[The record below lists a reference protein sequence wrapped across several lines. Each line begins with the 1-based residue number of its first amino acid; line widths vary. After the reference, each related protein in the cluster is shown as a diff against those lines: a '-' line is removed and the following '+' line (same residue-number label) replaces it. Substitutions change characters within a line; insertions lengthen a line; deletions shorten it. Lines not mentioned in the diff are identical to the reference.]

1 MSNQAKELTMELT
14 HMYLALVA
22 IIVIGIDIVVRLRI
36 APNRKQEFYRALIE
50 MGAGMNAERP
60 RKPRVTA
67 DDEQISLSQALLQ
80 VFQQSFTSRQVI
92 VALATAPG
100 GLAGKELEESVTEA
114 AVKKWNRELS
124 LNAIRRV
131 ILILMGANLVDL
143 RQGKFAM
150 TETGWSLHSRLKPD
164 A

>member
-1 MSNQAKELTMELT
+1 MELT

-36 APNRKQEFYRALIE
+36 APNRKQAFYRALIE
-50 MGAGMNAERP
+50 MGAGMNDERP
-60 RKPRVTA
+60 RKRRVAA

-92 VALATAPG
+92 AALATAPD

-124 LNAIRRV
+124 LNAVRRV
-131 ILILMGANLVDL
+131 IMILMGANLVDL
-143 RQGKFAM
+143 RDGKFAM
-150 TETGWSLHSRLKPD
+150 TETGWNLHSRLKRD